1 MRRIAGGWMAAAML
15 SLAVCYAQ
23 TAYDVVLRN
32 GRIVDGTG
40 APWYRGDVG
49 VRAGKIAA
57 IGRLEGAGSAR
68 VIDVRG
74 MVVAPGFID
83 MMGQTAAPFL
93 KDRRAA
99 VNLLTQ
105 GITTINCGEGASDAP
120 LSDVEGR
127 SRGWRSMREYFAVL
141 ERAGLPMNAVQ
152 TVGTRRCGSS
162 PWGWRIERRRQSR
175 WAR

>member
-1 MRRIAGGWMAAAML
+1 MKRTTCGWMTTVL
-15 SLAVCYAQ
+15 LAGLVCHAQ
-23 TAYDVVLRN
+23 TPYDVILRN

-57 IGRLEGAGSAR
+57 IGRLDVAGSTR

-74 MVVAPGFID
+74 MVIALGFID

-99 VNLLTQ
+99 LNLRTQ

-120 LSDVEGR
+120 LSDAE
-127 SRGWRSMREYFAVL
+127 
-141 ERAGLPMNAVQ
+141 
-152 TVGTRRCGSS
+152 
-162 PWGWRIERRRQSR
+162 
-175 WAR
+175 

>member
-1 MRRIAGGWMAAAML
+1 MIRCTSGCIAATL
-15 SLAVCYAQ
+15 LACVFCHAQ
-23 TAYDVVLRN
+23 TAYDVVVRN

-57 IGRLEGAGSAR
+57 IGRLEGAGAAR

-74 MVVAPGFID
+74 MIIAPGFID

-99 VNLLTQ
+99 VNLLT
-105 GITTINCGEGASDAP
+105 
-120 LSDVEGR
+120 
-127 SRGWRSMREYFAVL
+127 
-141 ERAGLPMNAVQ
+141 
-152 TVGTRRCGSS
+152 
-162 PWGWRIERRRQSR
+162 
-175 WAR
+175 